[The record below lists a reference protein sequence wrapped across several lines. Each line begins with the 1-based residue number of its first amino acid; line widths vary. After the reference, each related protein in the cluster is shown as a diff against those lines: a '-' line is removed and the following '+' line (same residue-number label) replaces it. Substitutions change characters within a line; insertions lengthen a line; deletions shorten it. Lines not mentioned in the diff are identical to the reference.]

1 MLDNVIVLKHLI
13 DADFPKHSF
22 YTFYVMM
29 SGAKMLLHH
38 DVVTATNSWQP
49 GYLHIIYKHY
59 KHTFY
64 IDIWGFKGLPN
75 NLILRF

>member
-1 MLDNVIVLKHLI
+1 
-13 DADFPKHSF
+13 
-22 YTFYVMM
+22 
-29 SGAKMLLHH
+29 MLLHH